1 MKSKNCTKE
10 NLSWAVTKNPSKALA
25 VPASK
30 KGNIKKQSWQP
41 DQ

>member
-10 NLSWAVTKNPSKALA
+10 NLSWAVTKNPIKTL
-25 VPASK
+25 ASK